1 MRGVVNVKKLTCG
14 PELVLAG
21 SGGGPG
27 GEVVMVTGQ
36 AGAGAAPTCCS
47 YLAPHSNTSQPPS
60 HQLTI
65 AAAAATAR
73 NLSTFI
79 ELLS

>member
-36 AGAGAAPTCCS
+36 AGREQR
-47 YLAPHSNTSQPPS
+47 QP
-60 HQLTI
+60 
-65 AAAAATAR
+65 AAATWLHILTPA
-73 NLSTFI
+73 SHQATSSP
-79 ELLS
+79 LLLLMLQHEI

>member
-27 GEVVMVTGQ
+27 GEVVMVT
-36 AGAGAAPTCCS
+36 AGRGGSSAN
-47 YLAPHSNTSQPPS
+47 LL
-60 HQLTI
+60 QLPG
-65 AAAAATAR
+65 
-73 NLSTFI
+73 STF
-79 ELLS
+79 

>member
-27 GEVVMVTGQ
+27 GEVVMVT
-36 AGAGAAPTCCS
+36 AGRGGSSRLCCKPRRPDGPMGIAEQMLF
-47 YLAPHSNTSQPPS
+47 LA
-60 HQLTI
+60 
-65 AAAAATAR
+65 
-73 NLSTFI
+73 
-79 ELLS
+79 